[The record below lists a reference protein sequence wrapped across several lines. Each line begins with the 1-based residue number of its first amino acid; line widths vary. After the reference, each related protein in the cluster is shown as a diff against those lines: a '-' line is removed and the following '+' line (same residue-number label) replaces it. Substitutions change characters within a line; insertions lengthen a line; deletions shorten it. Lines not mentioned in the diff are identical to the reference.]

1 MKQYV
6 GLDVSQREIA
16 MCVISETGQLV
27 FEGKAKSDPGA
38 LTDLLRKHAPL
49 AERIGF
55 ETGAMSSWL
64 WHELRR
70 VDLPVV
76 CIDARHA
83 HAALSVRMNKSD
95 QNDARGLAE
104 LVRVGWYRE
113 VKIKSEESQKVRA
126 ILVARSRL
134 VSMRRDIENQVRSL
148 IKEYGLLFPRA
159 IGQQFRNQVNELLGN
174 DHQLLSVTAP
184 LLSIHEHICQ
194 QQSKFDDEVR
204 RLAKS
209 DETMRRL
216 MTVPGVGVVTALT
229 FRHTIDDPS
238 RFRSASTV
246 GAYLGLTPRRNQSGE
261 TDTSGKISRWGDRLL
276 RSYLFEAA
284 TVLLYRTKKW
294 SSLKV
299 WGMKLA
305 KRIGVK
311 KARVAIAR
319 NRRHPSLH
327 LGRWHLVRLGPRHT
341 GLKHTD
347 AFWPGSPGW
356 RCPAGTVV
364 AVTSVNRLVAA
375 SPHSAVHVEAPAPD
389 IIMRRLATSER
400 TMTLA
405 MASKLPR

>member
-1 MKQYV
+1 V
-6 GLDVSQREIA
+6 G
-16 MCVISETGQLV
+16 
-27 FEGKAKSDPGA
+27 
-38 LTDLLRKHAPL
+38 
-49 AERIGF
+49 
-55 ETGAMSSWL
+55 
-64 WHELRR
+64 
-70 VDLPVV
+70 LPVV

-113 VKIKSEESQKVRA
+113 VKVKGEESQNIRA

-148 IKEYGLLFPRA
+148 IKECGLLFPRA
-159 IGQQFRNQVNELLGN
+159 IGQQFRKKVSELLGQ
-174 DHQLLSVTAP
+174 DHQLLGVIAP

-209 DETMRRL
+209 DETTRRL

-238 RFRSASTV
+238 RFRSASMV

-261 TDTSGKISRWGDRLL
+261 TDTNGKISRWGDRLL
-276 RSYLFEAA
+276 RTNLFEAA

-294 SSLKV
+294 CSLKA

-305 KRIGVK
+305 KRIGMK
-311 KARVAIAR
+311 KAKVAIAR
-319 NRRHPSLH
+319 KIAVILH
-327 LGRWHLVRLGPRHT
+327 CIWV
-341 GLKHTD
+341 D
-347 AFWPGSPGW
+347 
-356 RCPAGTVV
+356 GTSFDWSQ
-364 AVTSVNRLVAA
+364 AKPT
-375 SPHSAVHVEAPAPD
+375 
-389 IIMRRLATSER
+389 
-400 TMTLA
+400 
-405 MASKLPR
+405 